1 MHGQPAPADPA
12 PQQAPQ
18 GQQALAGQQ
27 ALVGQPLPQV
37 IRPLQ
42 LVNVLLSGR
51 WIIVAITLLVALAT
65 SAYVMTIPPTF
76 SATAKFM
83 PSQGVS
89 AAARMSAI
97 AGTSA
102 GLSDPADETT
112 APEYY
117 TTLLT
122 SRGFLE
128 KLLATPFDVPSVGGT
143 VPLIDTLNIEG
154 DSDTARR
161 EKAIMAMQ
169 KLVNVSSV
177 RMKST
182 KAPPIITVTVSAR
195 DGQLAAAAANA
206 LVQELV
212 QFNKD
217 SRGSKATETRKFVEG
232 KLDDAR
238 TMLQAAEKALADFR
252 RYNRKLAT
260 PDLRVEEER
269 LARAVTVQEDVF
281 ITLTKQLELARIQEQ
296 DDQVSI
302 RVIEPAVAPLQRS
315 APQRTRTVLLAAV
328 AAMIGSCGLVLV
340 LSKLRGGQRDDPDI
354 RDFNANLRSIAREL
368 TFGVAGR

>member
-1 MHGQPAPADPA
+1 MHRQPAPINPA
-12 PQQAPQ
+12 VQPVLQ
-18 GQQALAGQQ
+18 GQQAFAGQPVPQ
-27 ALVGQPLPQV
+27 A

-42 LVNVLLSGR
+42 LINILLRGR
-51 WIIVAITLLVALAT
+51 WIIVGITLVVALAT

-89 AAARMSAI
+89 ASARMGAI
-97 AGTSA
+97 AGSTA
-102 GLSDPADETT
+102 AVADPANETT

-128 KLLATPFDVPSVGGT
+128 RLLLTQFEVPSMGGS
-143 VPLIDTLNIEG
+143 VPMIDTLDIQAS
-154 DSDTARR
+154 SDAERLER
-161 EKAIMAMQ
+161 GIQALQ
-169 KLVNVSSV
+169 KDVKVSSV

-182 KAPPIITVTVSAR
+182 SAPPIITVTVSAR
-195 DGQLAAAAANA
+195 DPQLSAAAANA
-206 LVQELV
+206 LVDELV
-212 QFNKD
+212 RFNRD
-217 SRGSKATETRKFVEG
+217 SRGSKATDTRAFVEV
-232 KLDDAR
+232 KLDEAR
-238 TMLQAAEKALADFR
+238 AMLQAAEKSLADFR
-252 RYNRKLAT
+252 RYNRRLAT

-269 LARAVTVQEDVF
+269 LARAVTVQEEVF

-296 DDQVSI
+296 EDQVSI
-302 RVIEPAVAPLQRS
+302 QLIEPAVAPLQRS
-315 APQRTRTVLLAAV
+315 APQRTRTVLMAAV
-328 AAMIGSCGLVLV
+328 AAMMGSCGLVLV

-354 RDFNANLRSIAREL
+354 RDFNANLRSIARDL